1 MPQKTKFKPEITRIN
16 LDPEQAV
23 LSCTCYSAGYYNTT
37 SGTDRAGGVKH
48 YVCAGRS
55 EIWHW
60 YCIATGTGTG
70 RSIPVSSVSS
80 S

>member
-23 LSCTCYSAGYYNTT
+23 LSCTCYNTSYKFVT
-37 SGTDRAGGVKH
+37 NGTDKSGGSHNTCDGKSH
-48 YVCAGRS
+48 A
-55 EIWHW
+55 IHW
-60 YCIATGTGTG
+60 YCTATGTGAA
-70 RSIPVSSVSS
+70 RSRPVSSVSS